1 MKRLLLL
8 SLLSLSIFCTYAQ
21 TDGKETTDTI
31 RTTFPIEKWE
41 YKTIYVHNTHP
52 NARQGEVEFK
62 SHKDSESL
70 DKYGSEG
77 WEYWV
82 DGVKT
87 AWVDSQTSTLRVSN
101 ARVDESTMMSGAW
114 QWKEFG
120 GLGLKY
126 IGN

>member
-8 SLLSLSIFCTYAQ
+8 SLLSLSIFCSYAQ
-21 TDGKETTDTI
+21 ADGKATTDTI

-70 DKYGSEG
+70 DKYGREG
-77 WEYWV
+77 WE
-82 DGVKT
+82 
-87 AWVDSQTSTLRVSN
+87 LVSVTPIV
-101 ARVDESTMMSGAW
+101 AESM
-114 QWKEFG
+114 
-120 GLGLKY
+120 
-126 IGN
+126 GNNRIYTQILVYTFKRRLQKVR